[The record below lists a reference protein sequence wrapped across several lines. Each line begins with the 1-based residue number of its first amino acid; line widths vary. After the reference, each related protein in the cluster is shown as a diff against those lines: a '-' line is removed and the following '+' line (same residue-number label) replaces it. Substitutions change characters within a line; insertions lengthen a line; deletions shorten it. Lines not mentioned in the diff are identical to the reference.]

1 MAEQAIEKSS
11 SEAETKKKKDDL
23 TDPEFFSCV
32 LQPSPANSD
41 ADYIGIR
48 RLLLIARLNLV
59 FFDASPLVSTMA
71 PFKEWA
77 RLLRS
82 RSYDPFLE
90 NRSGSFDESHF
101 VQDRLMPSLFSKDPR
116 HKIRAKDWGK
126 LVTRADSSRRKQ
138 HGRWISSPG
147 PLSLSFEM
155 DSWSPIRDLRSGS
168 QALSHGPS
176 FSSKASNASDGDHPR
191 RKAEP
196 RYSFVGMHCIFDQCK
211 AMVTVVK
218 FGQMSS
224 DLLAYGASD
233 GTLTVCTD
241 LRSGSQALSHSP
253 SFSSKASNASDG
265 DHPRR
270 KAEPGY
276 SYVGMHCIFDQCK
289 AMVTVV
295 KFGQMSSDLLAYG
308 ASDCTLTVC
317 TVSDPP
323 AVLNQLIG
331 HSKDVTDFDFTLNNQ
346 YIASSSMDKT
356 VRIWE
361 ISKCLCIRVI
371 YGVSPQLCI
380 RFHLVFN
387 FSTGRVINKTVFDNE
402 VTAMDHDH
410 TGLLIFCGDAQGC
423 VYTVSVNSHT
433 GVLSR
438 SHRNRNGSKLKSP
451 VTTVHVSL
459 EVQGYLTLRCSLKL
473 APRLHSIRAS
483 FCPLLSLEKGEFIG
497 FTGRVINKTVFDNEV
512 TAMDHDHTGELI
524 FCGDAQ
530 GCVYTVSMNSH
541 TGVLS
546 RSHRNQNGS
555 ERKSPV
561 TTVQVS
567 LEIQG
572 YLTLRCSL
580 KLAPRLHSIR
590 ASFCPLLS
598 LEKGEFIVVGSKDA
612 NVYFYYLTRPRHAC
626 VNKLQGLGYPI
637 IGIAWNHGEN
647 LLASSDFGGTVIIW
661 KRTKT
666 GWERIIFGGSETR
679 VQLTLNKEE
688 SVFKMVLTHVNM
700 RQSGKAAL
708 SPKTYG

>member
-11 SEAETKKKKDDL
+11 SEAETKKKKEDL

-32 LQPSPANSD
+32 LQPSPADSD
-41 ADYIGIR
+41 GDYIGIR
-48 RLLLIARLNLV
+48 RLLLHRKAQSSV
-59 FFDASPLVSTMA
+59 
-71 PFKEWA
+71 
-77 RLLRS
+77 LR
-82 RSYDPFLE
+82 R
-90 NRSGSFDESHF
+90 
-101 VQDRLMPSLFSKDPR
+101 
-116 HKIRAKDWGK
+116 KDWRCNGK
-126 LVTRADSSRRKQ
+126 GYVAFRNYINRPRNWESLHIPSHPSSPGQ
-138 HGRWISSPG
+138 SGRWISSPG

-168 QALSHGPS
+168 QALSHSPS
-176 FSSKASNASDGDHPR
+176 FSSKASNASDSDHPR

-196 RYSFVGMHCIFDQCK
+196 GYSFVGMHCIFDQCK

-233 GTLTVCTD
+233 GTLTVCT
-241 LRSGSQALSHSP
+241 
-253 SFSSKASNASDG
+253 
-265 DHPRR
+265 
-270 KAEPGY
+270 
-276 SYVGMHCIFDQCK
+276 
-289 AMVTVV
+289 
-295 KFGQMSSDLLAYG
+295 
-308 ASDCTLTVC
+308 
-317 TVSDPP
+317 VSDPP

-331 HSKDVTDFDFTLNNQ
+331 HSKDVTDFDFTSNNQ

-361 ISKCLCIRVI
+361 ISKGLCIRVI

-380 RFHLVFN
+380 RFHPVNNNFLSVGNANKEITVFN

-410 TGLLIFCGDAQGC
+410 TGQ
-423 VYTVSVNSHT
+423 
-433 GVLSR
+433 
-438 SHRNRNGSKLKSP
+438 
-451 VTTVHVSL
+451 
-459 EVQGYLTLRCSLKL
+459 
-473 APRLHSIRAS
+473 
-483 FCPLLSLEKGEFIG
+483 
-497 FTGRVINKTVFDNEV
+497 
-512 TAMDHDHTGELI
+512 LI

-546 RSHRNQNGS
+546 RSHRNRNGS
-555 ERKSPV
+555 KRKSPV
-561 TTVQVS
+561 TTVQYRTFSLLARGPVLLTFTQDGSLSFFSVS

-598 LEKGEFIVVGSKDA
+598 LEKGEFIVVGSEDA
-612 NVYFYYLTRPRHAC
+612 NVYFYDLTRPRHAC
-626 VNKLQGLGYPI
+626 VNKLQGHGYPV

-661 KRTKT
+661 KRAKT
-666 GWERIIFGGSETR
+666 G
-679 VQLTLNKEE
+679 
-688 SVFKMVLTHVNM
+688 
-700 RQSGKAAL
+700 
-708 SPKTYG
+708 